1 MLIFTT
7 HKYLFFTRKE
17 IWFYDGEPVSEG
29 TYNTF
34 SAAKKNTGGHA
45 KFGEKYLT
53 SVVDLKKTEDE
64 LFKAIHPTYRYDIRS
79 AEKKNMSFITI
90 LKPDKRNCEDLFKS
104 YNSFAKAKGV
114 PALKAKSILVLRETG
129 NVCMTKIL
137 LNDVEISTHTYLYD
151 KKTVSLASSF
161 HNIHFTD
168 DKIRSEANKYLHWK
182 DILLF
187 KSMGFEEYDFGG
199 LNQKKFPGI
208 TKFKESFGGTTVEN
222 YRFIKTSS
230 IVFYLVSIFKKT
242 RNIGIK

>member
-17 IWFYDGEPVSEG
+17 IWFYDGEPVPEG

-34 SAAKKNTGGHA
+34 SAAKKNTEGHA

-53 SVVDLKKTEDE
+53 SIIDLSKTEEE

-79 AEKKNMSFITI
+79 AEKKNMTFKTI
-90 LKPDKRNCEDLFKS
+90 LKPEKENCRDLFKS
-104 YNSFAKAKGV
+104 YNSFAKTKGV
-114 PALKAKSILVLRETG
+114 PFINAKSILALREAG
-129 NVCMTKIL
+129 NVCITKIL
-137 LNDVEISTHTYLYD
+137 LNDIEISTHSYFYD

-161 HNIHFTD
+161 HNINFTD

-199 LNQKKFPGI
+199 LNQNKFPGI
-208 TKFKESFGGTTVEN
+208 TKFKENFGGATVEN
-222 YRFIKTSS
+222 YRFIKTTTV
-230 IVFYLVSIFKKT
+230 VFYLVNIFKKI